1 MISKTM
7 DTVMS
12 LSVQIRKT
20 LRVFESLVQQIRGKK
35 K

>member
-1 MISKTM
+1 MIPKIM

-20 LRVFESLVQQIRGKK
+20 LRIFESLVQHVRGKK
-35 K
+35 